1 MKNTTILIT
10 VLVAAL
16 IIVSLVLALD
26 KLNLNIGNNEK
37 TINVAGESSI
47 TAMPDKAEV
56 MIRIESTST
65 SADTAKTNNQATS
78 NKVIDS
84 LKRIGISSSDIETQY
99 YDLRKNQVWEKD
111 QLVDKGYIAEHVLKV
126 STKDLDKAG
135 LIVDEAVEAG
145 ATGVDQVS
153 YTLTK
158 EKEEQIKREAL
169 AKATTSARE
178 KAETIATSLGT
189 KITGIKTVSESNVN
203 VMPYYARAEI
213 GIAKDS
219 ADFGVQLQPKSLE
232 ITAYINVVYNIK

>member
-1 MKNTTILIT
+1 MKNQTILIT

-26 KLNLNIGNNEK
+26 KLNLNVGNNEK

-126 STKDLDKAG
+126 STKDLFPSSW
-135 LIVDEAVEAG
+135 I
-145 ATGVDQVS
+145 
-153 YTLTK
+153 
-158 EKEEQIKREAL
+158 QI
-169 AKATTSARE
+169 
-178 KAETIATSLGT
+178 
-189 KITGIKTVSESNVN
+189 
-203 VMPYYARAEI
+203 
-213 GIAKDS
+213 
-219 ADFGVQLQPKSLE
+219 
-232 ITAYINVVYNIK
+232 